1 MCVCVRIVQCDILQ
15 KELATQKPASDAFEL
30 DHKRV
35 MAVRAYQQW
44 LINKKE
50 ETQQKSKEGK
60 IEKELKALYE
70 EQRKM
75 EQEKA
80 QVSFS
85 SWKKRKDM
93 ERKLKPAEMEAGYL
107 AKVENTPLLPGYCS
121 VWSCDE
127 ELADHMLARIQRQI

>member
-1 MCVCVRIVQCDILQ
+1 
-15 KELATQKPASDAFEL
+15 
-30 DHKRV
+30 
-35 MAVRAYQQW
+35 MAARAYQQW
-44 LINKKE
+44 LLNKKE
-50 ETQQKSKEGK
+50 EIRQKSKEEK

-70 EQRKM
+70 EQRKV

-93 ERKLKPAEMEAGYL
+93 ERKLKPAEMEAECGGQ
-107 AKVENTPLLPGYCS
+107 VENTPLLPGYCS

-127 ELADHMLARIQRQI
+127 ELADHMLARIQRQT

>member
-1 MCVCVRIVQCDILQ
+1 
-15 KELATQKPASDAFEL
+15 
-30 DHKRV
+30 
-35 MAVRAYQQW
+35 MAAHAYQQW
-44 LINKKE
+44 VRNKKE
-50 ETQQKSKEGK
+50 EIQQKSKGGK

-70 EQRKM
+70 EQRKV

-93 ERKLKPAEMEAGYL
+93 ERKLKPAEEAEYGGHL
-107 AKVENTPLLPGYCS
+107 VKIEKTPLLPGYCS

-127 ELADHMLARIQRQI
+127 ELADHMLARIQRQTQR